1 MGLDAHAIK
10 QEFLGKKAPIAQYD
24 LYVNNGT
31 KEIYIFK
38 KGGKGEG
45 IATGYFIE
53 WLIYE

>member
-53 WLIYE
+53 